1 MRYNIVIVGGG
12 IAGLEAARRLLRLG
26 YCPIIVE
33 RQDRLG
39 GHVATWHCLFPDMS
53 PAQETVSRLVEE
65 SSSANIFL
73 GTKIRPFPSTSATPL
88 SDDLHSISAG

>member
-1 MRYNIVIVGGG
+1 MSEQGIIFFRNDGKQHGITSRREKVSVITEKQLTFDLAVVGGG

-53 PAQETVSRLVEE
+53 PAQETS
-65 SSSANIFL
+65 
-73 GTKIRPFPSTSATPL
+73 P
-88 SDDLHSISAG
+88 